1 MSISGIGEIGAAT
14 LISEIGNLRDFPSG
28 DKLASWL
35 GIVPNVY
42 QSADKYYKGRIT
54 KRGSKVARWILTQIA
69 QAAARK
75 KNSRLKEFFNRKIK
89 SIGYAKAI
97 IELARKIVTI
107 IWHLI
112 INDEMYQDETGYQ
125 KGEVHKRKIVETE
138 IFSVDERIKIISG
151 IIAIMEKRKK
161 RVLEEDVLMYF
172 HAKSS
177 TAIPK

>member
-1 MSISGIGEIGAAT
+1 MSIPGIGEIGAAT

-75 KNSRLKEFFNRKIK
+75 KNSRLKEFFNRKMK

-97 IELARKIVTI
+97 IALARKIVTI

-112 INDEMYQDETGYQ
+112 TNDEMYQDETGYQ

-151 IIAIMEKRKK
+151 IIAIMEKK
-161 RVLEEDVLMYF
+161 EEE
-172 HAKSS
+172 S
-177 TAIPK
+177 T